1 MRVLII
7 EDEEKTTA
15 YLRRGL
21 AEQGY
26 SVDTAANGRDGLHYA
41 LELDYDAIIPDL
53 MLPGMNGYKA
63 LDNLRRQKATPVIM
77 LSARGAVDDWVRG
90 LRTRADD
97 YMPKPFYFVELV
109 ARLQALSRHDRLALH
124 RRLFIEAAA
133 ERQAHQ
139 YYARHR
145 KNRPNPARGR
155 PAMPGSNCGTA
166 GSGAQRIRY
175 IERTVVQGCCQR
187 LGRASHAHESYLQG
201 WH

>member
-53 MLPGMNGYKA
+53 MLPGMDGYKA

-97 YMPKPFYFVELV
+97 YMP
-109 ARLQALSRHDRLALH
+109 
-124 RRLFIEAAA
+124 
-133 ERQAHQ
+133 
-139 YYARHR
+139 
-145 KNRPNPARGR
+145 
-155 PAMPGSNCGTA
+155 
-166 GSGAQRIRY
+166 
-175 IERTVVQGCCQR
+175 
-187 LGRASHAHESYLQG
+187 
-201 WH
+201 